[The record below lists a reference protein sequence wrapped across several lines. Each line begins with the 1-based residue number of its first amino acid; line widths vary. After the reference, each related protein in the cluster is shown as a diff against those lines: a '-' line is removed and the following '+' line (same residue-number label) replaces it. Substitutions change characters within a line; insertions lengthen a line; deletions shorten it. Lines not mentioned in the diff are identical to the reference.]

1 MVCSFLGNPDW
12 WKKDRNNKWLE
23 GKWLTKRK

>member
-12 WKKDRNNKWLE
+12 WNKGTSNKWLE

>member
-1 MVCSFLGNPDW
+1 MCTFQGNPDW
-12 WKKDRNNKWLE
+12 WKNDRNNKWLE